1 MMSEIVPALIQ
12 LFDVAFIRTLLGGLL
27 LLLGAGLGFLVARKI
42 AVTMVNRMIALT
54 GTQWDDALAN
64 RGVFTQATYLAPAV
78 VLYYGISFF
87 PGSTDIVGRVIL
99 TYVVV
104 NIVIVISRLL
114 AAGTDIY
121 QTYPVSHR
129 RPIKGYIQLANLAV
143 YLFGGVLAAC
153 TLLSISPWGIL
164 SGLGAVTALLI
175 LVFRDTILSLIASVQ
190 IAAYDLVRP
199 GDWIEMSQLGVDGDV
214 IDVAL
219 HTIRV
224 QNWDKT
230 IITIP
235 THKLIEGSFKNWR
248 GMAESGGRRIK
259 RSILIDQTSIK
270 FLDKV
275 ALDRLSQINRL
286 EPYLTGKQQELAG
299 DNADFSKNTD
309 LLNQRVLTNVG
320 TFRAYIEAYLRDN
333 PKIHQGMTF
342 LVRQLPA
349 SPQGLPLEVYV
360 FTNDTEW
367 GPYESIQADIF
378 DHLLAAL
385 PTFELRVFQNPTG
398 FDMHQLGGTFAATLD
413 N

>member
-1 MMSEIVPALIQ
+1 ME
-12 LFDVAFIRTLLGGLL
+12 
-27 LLLGAGLGFLVARKI
+27 FL
-42 AVTMVNRMIALT
+42 
-54 GTQWDDALAN
+54 
-64 RGVFTQATYLAPAV
+64 
-78 VLYYGISFF
+78 FF
-87 PGSTDIVGRVIL
+87 PGSTDIIGRVIL

-143 YLFGGVLAAC
+143 YLFGGVLAVC
-153 TLLSISPWGIL
+153 TLLAISPWGIL

-199 GDWIEMSQLGVDGDV
+199 GDWIEISQLGVDGDV

-259 RSILIDQTSIK
+259 RSIFIDQTSIK

-333 PKIHQGMTF
+333 SKIHQGMTF

-398 FDMHQLGGTFAATLD
+398 FDMQQLGGTFAATLD